1 MYPITKDQIAAYIER
16 LKPFAS
22 IYSYVAETLPALLL
36 QAEDYDELI
45 NLALSD
51 DFLPQDNP
59 INQRNIRIYRLQ
71 FAFRAALKQK
81 RYADA
86 ARLALR
92 AGEESAS
99 DTRQLAL
106 LKKG

>member
-1 MYPITKDQIAAYIER
+1 
-16 LKPFAS
+16 L
-22 IYSYVAETLPALLL
+22 AETLPSLML
-36 QAEDYDELI
+36 QAEEYDELI
-45 NLALSD
+45 SLALSD
-51 DFLPQDNP
+51 DFLPENNP
-59 INQRNIRIYRLQ
+59 IDQRNIRIYRLQ

-99 DTRQLAL
+99 NNAPVGTS
-106 LKKG
+106 